1 MSYKIL
7 ITGANGLVGKALRS
21 CLLKYNYNVIA
32 SGLGNDRF
40 SILGGVYEEL
50 DTTSLDS
57 CEIIINRYRPDVII
71 NAAALTNV
79 DECEENKKSC
89 IKINTNSV
97 LNFIPLVEKYGI
109 HFIQLSSDFVFS
121 GEKGSYNEGDV
132 CAPVNYYGSSKLE
145 TERLLLKKLS
155 NFTVL
160 RTSLVY
166 SGDNS
171 RSNFLYWVKSS
182 LEKKIEL
189 QIVNDQFRTPTFVVD
204 LEQAILKVI
213 NMKKYGIYHI
223 SNGERLSIYQ
233 IVCTIAK
240 HYKYNMNL
248 INKTNSKELSQIA
261 QRPKDSS
268 LLIDKAINDIDFK
281 PTGLLQSL
289 KLLS

>member
-71 NAAALTNV
+71 NAAALTSV

-145 TERLLLKKLS
+145 TEILLLKKLS

-189 QIVNDQFRTPTFVVD
+189 
-204 LEQAILKVI
+204 A
-213 NMKKYGIYHI
+213 
-223 SNGERLSIYQ
+223 S
-233 IVCTIAK
+233 IAK
-240 HYKYNMNL
+240 GQKRNEGNETFYLKGNKK
-248 INKTNSKELSQIA
+248 IKFKTNDKTLFFL
-261 QRPKDSS
+261 QRLRDEAHRF
-268 LLIDKAINDIDFK
+268 AITSHK
-281 PTGLLQSL
+281 TRR
-289 KLLS
+289 